1 MLMAV
6 RWLIAMRPRSAAG
19 SARVGDRLDTTFRVL
34 PSDLDLLMHMT
45 NGRYLSILDAAR
57 IAYMSET
64 GLWRGLRARGW
75 HPVVVA
81 QTISYRRPLT
91 LGTRYR
97 VRTTII
103 GVDARNAYFEQEF
116 HVGERTH
123 ATAVVAI
130 RYLDRT
136 GGSVPPD
143 RLLALDVDVALPDS
157 LPDWVVEW
165 AEAIRT
171 HAPAGHPAMT
181 SSSGEPA

>member
-1 MLMAV
+1 M
-6 RWLIAMRPRSAAG
+6 
-19 SARVGDRLDTTFRVL
+19 RVGDRLDTTFRVL

-91 LGTRYR
+91 LGTRYQ
-97 VRTTII
+97 VRTALI
-103 GVDARNAYFEQEF
+103 GVDARNAYYEQEF
-116 HVGERTH
+116 HVGELTH

-136 GGSVPPD
+136 GESVLPD
-143 RLLALDVDVALPDS
+143 RLLGLDVEVALPES
-157 LPDWVVEW
+157 LPAWVGEW
-165 AEAIRT
+165 SEAIRT
-171 HAPAGHPAMT
+171 HTATNPRTMT
-181 SSSGEPA
+181 SSRGTPA

>member
-1 MLMAV
+1 MMTV
-6 RWLIAMRPRSAAG
+6 RWIIAMRPLRADG
-19 SARVGDRLDTTFRVL
+19 SARVGDRLDATFRVL

-64 GLWRGLRARGW
+64 GLWRRLRARGW

-91 LGTRYR
+91 LGTRYQ
-97 VRTTII
+97 VRTALI
-103 GVDARNAYFEQEF
+103 GVDDRNVYFEQEF

-136 GGSVPPD
+136 GESVLPD
-143 RLLALDVDVALPDS
+143 HVLALDVDVALPES
-157 LPDWVVEW
+157 LPTWVGEW
-165 AEAIRT
+165 SKAIRT
-171 HAPAGHPAMT
+171 HAAAQT
-181 SSSGEPA
+181 TETNSSRGTLL